1 MSIPFRCPA
10 CGKTLSAANGMA
22 GRKARCTDCDAPLVV
37 PLPKGVAPT
46 PGVEKQDVLV
56 ELKPEDA
63 SVFKHSEPLVAA
75 TRVPRKRPISS
86 DAMMFAPKP
95 PAHEE
100 DLIDMTAMVDIV
112 FFLLIFFLVTSFQAV
127 QAVLNLPKPET
138 LASDQSKASATQV
151 QSDPNA
157 LQIKIEEDD
166 SVLVDDEQ
174 VFGEEALW
182 LSLKQIR
189 DERSP
194 DMSVVIIGS
203 PDASHGA
210 AVKVLDAC
218 ASAKLIN
225 VRFLVEESAE
235 AE

>member
-1 MSIPFRCPA
+1 MSIPFTCPA
-10 CGKTLSAANGMA
+10 CGKKLSAADKMA
-22 GRKARCTDCDAPLVV
+22 GRKARCTDCDAPITVPGEQVTDADETDTLAELTTQDESVFSTLDTV
-37 PLPKGVAPT
+37 EATPLPSHV
-46 PGVEKQDVLV
+46 
-56 ELKPEDA
+56 
-63 SVFKHSEPLVAA
+63 
-75 TRVPRKRPISS
+75 RKRRQADSGP
-86 DAMMFAPKP
+86 MFAPTK
-95 PAHEE
+95 PAHDE

-127 QAVLNLPKPET
+127 QAVLNLPKPEA
-138 LASDQSKASATQV
+138 LASDKTKAAATQV
-151 QSDPNA
+151 QNDPNA
-157 LQIKIEEDD
+157 LRIKIEEDD
-166 SVLVDDEQ
+166 SILVDDEE

-194 DMSVVIIGS
+194 EMSVVVIGS

-218 ASAKLIN
+218 ASAKLTN

-235 AE
+235 E